1 MKMPI
6 KARGRALGVAA
17 AAVPVLV
24 AFALA
29 SCQQILG
36 IESERHVPVDTP
48 DSAGGTPEASTPD
61 TGAPHPADAAEEPA
75 GPWDCVGDPNQTFPA
90 GAMTNVHLITTN
102 SLMPILTAQTVDG
115 GSALDP
121 VQYTPLVGEQ
131 VRACPEL
138 YDGKCMGGTP
148 YVTSDEGGVAPFT
161 LPNSFAGYYQF
172 NDPSLFT
179 TAFYPSQMLAGDK
192 EVTMAATLLPLT
204 ATQELGAILNG
215 ITLSYDTDG
224 GLGHVLLSIY
234 DCHDHSA
241 PGVVFIP
248 SATAPQNSQYPTL
261 IFYTE
266 GSGVGSE
273 LPTTSATATDNSGTG
288 GLLNVPK
295 GVFTVTAK
303 LASNG
308 QKLGLI
314 NMLVQPGVA
323 SSGILRVRT
332 H

>member
-6 KARGRALGVAA
+6 KPRGRELRAV
-17 AAVPVLV
+17 AAVPALV

-36 IESERHVPVDTP
+36 IDSDRHVPVDSPP
-48 DSAGGTPEASTPD
+48 DAGGTPEASAPD
-61 TGAPHPADAAEEPA
+61 TGAPPPADAAEEPS
-75 GPWDCVGDPNQTFPA
+75 GPWDCVGDPNQVFPA
-90 GAMTNVHLITTN
+90 GAMTTVHLITTN

-121 VQYTPLVGEQ
+121 VMYTPLVGEQ

-148 YVTSDEGGVAPFT
+148 YVTSDEAGVAPFT

-172 NDPSLFT
+172 NDPTLFT
-179 TAFYPSQMLAGDK
+179 TAFFPTQMLAGAT
-192 EVTMAATLLPLT
+192 EMTMAATLLPLA
-204 ATQELGAILNG
+204 ATQSLGALLNG

-234 DCHDHSA
+234 DCRDHSA

-261 IFYTE
+261 IFYTQ

-273 LPTTSATATDNSGTG
+273 LPNASATSTDNSGTG

-303 LASNG
+303 LASTG
-308 QKLGLI
+308 KTLGLI
-314 NMLVQPGVA
+314 NMLVNPGVA
-323 SSGILRVRT
+323 ASGTLRVRT

>member
-1 MKMPI
+1 ME
-6 KARGRALGVAA
+6 AGV
-17 AAVPVLV
+17 
-24 AFALA
+24 
-29 SCQQILG
+29 
-36 IESERHVPVDTP
+36 
-48 DSAGGTPEASTPD
+48 PEATAHD
-61 TGAPHPADAAEEPA
+61 TGAPPPGDAGEEPA

-90 GAMTNVHLITTN
+90 GAMTTVELITTN

-148 YVTSDEGGVAPFT
+148 YATSDEGGVATFT

-172 NDPSLFT
+172 NDPTLFT
-179 TAFYPSQMLAGDK
+179 TAFYPTQMLAGATK
-192 EVTMAATLLPLT
+192 TTLAATLLPLA

-224 GLGHVLLSIY
+224 GLGHILLSIY
-234 DCHDHSA
+234 DCNDHSA
-241 PGVVFIP
+241 PGVVFTP
-248 SATAPQNSQYPTL
+248 SATAPPGSPYPTL
-261 IFYTE
+261 IFYTV

-273 LPTTSATATDNSGTG
+273 LPSASAIYTDNSGTG
-288 GLLNVPK
+288 GILNVPK
-295 GVFTVTAK
+295 GVFTVTARLESSGK
-303 LASNG
+303 
-308 QKLGLI
+308 QLGII
-314 NMLVQPGVA
+314 NMLVNPGVA
-323 SSGILRVRT
+323 SSGTLRVRT

>member
-1 MKMPI
+1 MKMRI
-6 KARGRALGVAA
+6 KARGRELSAAA
-17 AAVPVLV
+17 AAVPALV
-24 AFALA
+24 ALALA
-29 SCQQILG
+29 SCQQILS
-36 IESERHVPVDTP
+36 IDSDRHVMVDSPP
-48 DSAGGTPEASTPD
+48 DSGAPPAPD
-61 TGAPHPADAAEEPA
+61 TGAPPADAADEPS
-75 GPWDCVGDPNQTFPA
+75 GPWDCVGAPNQVFPA
-90 GAMTNVHLITTN
+90 GAMTDVHLITTN

-121 VQYTPLVGEQ
+121 VMYTPLVGEQ

-148 YVTSDEGGVAPFT
+148 YETSDEGGVASFT

-179 TAFYPSQMLAGDK
+179 TAFFPSQMLAGDK
-192 EVTMAATLLPLT
+192 QMTMAATLLPLA
-204 ATQELGAILNG
+204 ATMSLGALLNG

-224 GLGHVLLSIY
+224 GTLGHVLLTIY

-248 SATAPQNSQYPTL
+248 SATAPQNGQYQTL
-261 IFYTE
+261 IFYTQ

-273 LPTTSATATDNSGTG
+273 LPNASAVATDNSGTG

-303 LASNG
+303 LASTG
-308 QKLGLI
+308 KTLGLI
-314 NMLVQPGVA
+314 NMLVNPGVA
-323 SSGILRVRT
+323 SSGVLRVRT